1 MEKQLNNKELLKE
14 IEHLKAEN
22 NNLRAENREL
32 NEELEKSVNASKNGF
47 KDLYE
52 NAPVA
57 FQALDKHGYIL
68 NVNPRWCWETG
79 YKKQEILGKHFSAF
93 LTSESKN
100 QFKVNFPLLT
110 EYGRIDDIVLS
121 IIRKDKKVITVS
133 YSASVTTDVQG
144 EVLHTNCIFQEITEK
159 LRAREAHKRSEEK
172 FRTFLDNSTDAIRVV
187 DETGKIVFINEA
199 FTHLTGYSY
208 NEVIGKYFWDVLFN
222 LIPNYKKYAG
232 LYNNFKHT
240 GLNFLNADDQ
250 VRINTPYEIEIETK
264 QGKSLIVQDIIFRMN
279 TEYDLQLGGIMRDIT
294 DLKEKEKQLK
304 ELVAA
309 RDKIFSI
316 IAHDLRSPFN
326 TILGFTELAM
336 EQCKSYGYSEMHDNL
351 NQVYQSAQ
359 KSSNLLE
366 NLLQW
371 SRMQTGKIQF
381 EPENINLA
389 ALLGNIT
396 TLLQESIDEKRIDL
410 KVNVSPNMKVFAD
423 TNMLETI
430 LRNLLSNA
438 IKYVSTQGAIYI
450 DALQQ
455 NQQTK
460 ISIKDTG
467 IGISPEKLDNLF
479 NMGNDNDKSTQSTD
493 KKEGGLGLLLC
504 KDFVRQHGG
513 EIWAES
519 AAGKG
524 AKFIFTLP
532 VKQD

>member
-1 MEKQLNNKELLKE
+1 MGKQLENSELLKE
-14 IEHLKAEN
+14 IDHLKAEN
-22 NNLRAENREL
+22 KDLRAENREL
-32 NEELEKSVNASKNGF
+32 NEELEKSLNVSENEF

-79 YKKQEILGKHFSAF
+79 YKKQEILGKHFSTF
-93 LTSESKN
+93 LTSESKK
-100 QFKVNFPLLT
+100 QFIENFPLLI
-110 EYGRIDDIVLS
+110 EYGRMDDIVLS
-121 IIRKDKKVITVS
+121 IVRKDRKVISVS
-133 YSASVTTDVQG
+133 YSASVTRDAKG
-144 EVLHTNCIFQEITEK
+144 KFLHTNCIFQEITEK

-172 FRTFLDNSTDAIRVV
+172 FRKFLDNSTDAIRVV
-187 DETGKIVFINEA
+187 DETGKIIFINKA
-199 FTHLTGYSY
+199 FTNLTGYSY
-208 NEVIGKYFWDVLFN
+208 KEVKGRYFWDVLYN
-222 LIPNYKKYAG
+222 LIPENKKYEG

-240 GLNFLNADDQ
+240 GLNFLNADEQ
-250 VRINTPYEIEIETK
+250 ARINTPYEIEIETK
-264 QGKSLIVQDIIFRMN
+264 QRKSLIVQDVIFRMN

-294 DLKEKEKQLK
+294 ELKEKEKQLR

-326 TILGFTELAM
+326 TILGFTELAL
-336 EQCKSYGYSEMHDNL
+336 EQCKSFGYSEMHDNL

-371 SRMQTGKIQF
+371 SRMQTGKIKF
-381 EPENINLA
+381 EPENLNLA
-389 ALLGNIT
+389 AVVENIT
-396 TLLQESIDEKRIDL
+396 TLLQESIVEKRIDL
-410 KVNVSPNMKVFAD
+410 KVNVPPNMKVFAD

-438 IKYVSTQGAIYI
+438 IKYVSKQGAIYV

-479 NMGNDNDKSTQSTD
+479 NLGDDKSTQSTD